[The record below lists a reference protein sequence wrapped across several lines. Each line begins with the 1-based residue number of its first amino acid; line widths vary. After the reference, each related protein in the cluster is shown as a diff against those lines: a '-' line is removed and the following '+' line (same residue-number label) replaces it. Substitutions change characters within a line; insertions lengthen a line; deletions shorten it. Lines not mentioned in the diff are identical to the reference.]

1 MPCNAKT
8 LLLFGVVYFTINYH
22 MFSQEGEWIMLSIRE
37 LLEKLT
43 AGEWDDRLKRVYC
56 TGDPSQAKQ
65 RIANVTAGYCATFGA
80 DDSAQVEIFSAPG
93 RTEIG
98 GNHTDHQ
105 HGCVLAGSVNLDTL
119 CCAAPNGTSV
129 VRMLSEGYP
138 MLEVDISD
146 LTPVKAEEN
155 TSYALIRGVAA
166 RMTEL
171 GCPVGGFD
179 AYATSNVLAG
189 SGLSSSAAYEV
200 LLGVIF
206 NRLFCGERFDAVQ
219 IAQIGQY
226 AENVF
231 FGKPCGLMD
240 QMASSVGNVVAIDF
254 NDPAAPV
261 IRPIGFDFA
270 ASGYALCII
279 DSGADHANLT
289 DEYAAIPADM
299 KNIAR
304 ALGVEVLRD
313 ADEAKF
319 IAAIPELRK
328 QFGDRAV
335 LRAYHFFGDNRR
347 AVAEADLLEK
357 GDFAGFMNVIKES
370 GRSSF
375 QYLQNVY
382 VSGAKQDQ
390 AVALSLA
397 VAEMALAGEGAV
409 RVHGGG
415 FAGTI
420 QAFVPQAKLDSFVT
434 AVDAALGE
442 GACHVLAI
450 RPEGGITLI
459 Q

>member
-1 MPCNAKT
+1 M
-8 LLLFGVVYFTINYH
+8 LTIK
-22 MFSQEGEWIMLSIRE
+22 E
-37 LLEKLT
+37 LLARLEQ
-43 AGEWDDRLKRVYC
+43 GDWDAKLKRVYC
-56 TGDPSQAKQ
+56 TECPAEARG
-65 RIANVTAGYCATFGA
+65 RIAAAVAGYQRTFGA
-80 DDSAQVEIFSAPG
+80 DDGAQVEIFSAPG
-93 RTEIG
+93 RTEVG

-119 CCAAPNGTSV
+119 CCAAPNGTNV

-138 MLEVDISD
+138 MLEVD
-146 LTPVKAEEN
+146 LANLQPVQGEEN
-155 TSYALIRGVAA
+155 TSASLIRGIAA

-171 GCPVGGFD
+171 GHPVGGFD

-200 LLGVIF
+200 LLGVIY
-206 NRLFCGERFDAVQ
+206 NRLFCGEAFDAVQ
-219 IAQIGQY
+219 VAQIGQY

-240 QMASSVGNVVAIDF
+240 QMASSVGNIVAIDF
-254 NDPAAPV
+254 NDPAKPV

-299 KNIAR
+299 KGIAR

-319 IAAIPELRK
+319 VEMIPHLRK
-328 QFGDRAV
+328 EFGDRAV

-347 AVAEADLLEK
+347 AVQEADLLEQ
-357 GDFAGFMNVIKES
+357 GDFEGFLQVIKES

-420 QAFVPQAKLDSFVT
+420 QAFVPQQKLAKFVDT
-434 AVDAALGE
+434 VDGALGK

-459 Q
+459 K

>member
-1 MPCNAKT
+1 MI
-8 LLLFGVVYFTINYH
+8 TILDLKNR
-22 MFSQEGEWIMLSIRE
+22 LN
-37 LLEKLT
+37 
-43 AGEWDDRLKRVYC
+43 AGEWDEKLNKVYC
-56 TGDPSQAKQ
+56 TDCPQQAKG
-65 RIANVTAGYCATFGA
+65 RIVQMIEGYKSTFGA
-80 DDSAQVEIFSAPG
+80 DENAMVEIFSAPG
-93 RTEIG
+93 RTEVG

-119 CCAAPNGTSV
+119 CCAAPNGTSK

-138 MLEVDISD
+138 MLEVDLTD
-146 LTPVKAEEN
+146 LTPAKDEVN
-155 TSYALIRGVAA
+155 TSASLIRGVAA

-171 GCPVGGFD
+171 GHAVGGFD

-206 NRLFCGERFDAVQ
+206 NRLFCGEAFNAVE

-226 AENVF
+226 AENHF

-240 QMASSVGNVVAIDF
+240 QMASSVGNIVAIDF
-254 NDPAAPV
+254 NDPAKPI

-304 ALGVEVLRD
+304 ALGAEVLRD
-313 ADEAKF
+313 CDEAKF
-319 IAAIPELRK
+319 ISMIPQLRK

-335 LRAYHFFGDNRR
+335 LRAHHFFGDNRR
-347 AVAEADLLEK
+347 AVEEADLLEK
-357 GDFAGFMNVIKES
+357 GDFAGFLNVIKES

-382 VSGAKQDQ
+382 VSGAKQEQ
-390 AVALSLA
+390 AVALALA
-397 VAEMALAGEGAV
+397 VAETALAGEGAV

-420 QAFVPQAKLDSFVT
+420 QAFVPQHKLQAFVAT
-434 AVDAALGE
+434 VDGALGE

-459 Q
+459 K